1 MRDHSLETTLQRTHS
16 AANDWPPTTNATSTR
31 FTNIHQRA
39 QEKAV
44 SEIRLTHEPIK
55 PNIGSRV
62 LNTKSELLSG
72 KIAND
77 VRELLQQRGV
87 LVFPKVSFT
96 DQEQIDFTKTLG
108 TFQPEPR
115 GGDVFKV
122 TLDTKENP
130 YSAEYLKGSL
140 YWHLDGTMNDMPI
153 LASLLSSK
161 KLASWGGNTGFCNT
175 YAAYEQ
181 LSEEQKRELE
191 GLRVMHSVWA
201 SVFYY
206 EPEPSLAKLKGMQA
220 IGERELPLVWKH
232 RSGRKS
238 LILGCTAHRV
248 LNVDAVKSA
257 ELLVGLREW
266 ATSEQFSYSHVWSVG
281 DLVMWDNT
289 GTLHR
294 AEAYDLQSG
303 RLLHRTKLQGEEP
316 FA

>member
-1 MRDHSLETTLQRTHS
+1 MS
-16 AANDWPPTTNATSTR
+16 ASVSTQTRSTPT
-31 FTNIHQRA
+31 
-39 QEKAV
+39 
-44 SEIRLTHEPIK
+44 RLAHEPVK

-62 LNTKSELLSG
+62 RSSKEELLSG
-72 KIAND
+72 ELASEI
-77 VRELLQQRGV
+77 RELLEQRGV
-87 LVFPKVSFT
+87 LVFPEISFT
-96 DQEQIDFTKTLG
+96 DEEQVAFTKTLG
-108 TFQPEPR
+108 TFERERQ
-115 GGDVFKV
+115 GGEVFKV

-140 YWHLDGTMNDMPI
+140 YWHLDGTMNDKPI

-175 YAAYEQ
+175 YAAWEN
-181 LSEEQKRELE
+181 LPEEQKAELD

-206 EPEPSLAKLKGMQA
+206 EPEPSVAKLKAMQA
-220 IGERELPLVWKH
+220 IGENELPLVWKH

-248 LNVDAVKSA
+248 LGVSAAKSA
-257 ELLVGLREW
+257 EILVGLREW
-266 ATSEQFSYSHVWSVG
+266 ATSEQFSYSHQWKVG

-294 AEAYDLQSG
+294 AEAYDMASG
-303 RLLHRTKLQGEEP
+303 RMLHRTKLQGEE
-316 FA
+316 AITG

>member
-1 MRDHSLETTLQRTHS
+1 MSRPASAAASLE
-16 AANDWPPTTNATSTR
+16 
-31 FTNIHQRA
+31 
-39 QEKAV
+39 QEQ
-44 SEIRLTHEPIK
+44 IR

-62 LNTKSELLSG
+62 LNTKKELLSG
-72 KIAND
+72 EMAAEI
-77 VRELLQQRGV
+77 RELLEQRGV
-87 LVFPKVSFT
+87 LVFPEIHFS
-96 DQEQIDFTKTLG
+96 DDEQIAFTKTLG
-108 TFQPEPR
+108 TFQPER
-115 GGDVFKV
+115 ESGEIFKV

-140 YWHLDGTMNDMPI
+140 YWHLDGTMNDVPI

-161 KLASWGGNTGFCNT
+161 KLATWGGNTGFCST
-175 YAAYEQ
+175 YAAYES
-181 LSEEQKRELE
+181 LPEEQKAELE

-248 LNVDAVKSA
+248 LGVSPAKSA
-257 ELLVGLREW
+257 EILVGLREW
-266 ATSEQFSYSHVWSVG
+266 ATSAQFSYSHQWKVG

-294 AEAYDLQSG
+294 AEQYDLASG
-303 RLLHRTKLQGEEP
+303 RMLHRTKLAGEES

>member
-1 MRDHSLETTLQRTHS
+1 MSLLASSQVS
-16 AANDWPPTTNATSTR
+16 S
-31 FTNIHQRA
+31 TNIKLA
-39 QEKAV
+39 
-44 SEIRLTHEPIK
+44 HEPIK
-55 PNIGSRV
+55 PLIGSRV
-62 LNTKSELLSG
+62 LNRKEELLG
-72 KIAND
+72 GAIASD
-77 VRELLQQRGV
+77 IRELLQQRGV
-87 LVFPKVSFT
+87 LVFPSISFT
-96 DQEQIDFTKTLG
+96 DDEQIAFTKTLG

-140 YWHLDGTMNDMPI
+140 YWHLDGTLNDMPI
-153 LASLLSSK
+153 LASLLASK
-161 KLASWGGNTGFCNT
+161 KIASWGGNTGFCNT
-175 YAAYEQ
+175 YAAWEA
-181 LSEEQKRELE
+181 LSDEQKAEIDD
-191 GLRVMHSVWA
+191 LRVMHSVWA

-206 EPEPSLAKLKGMQA
+206 EPEPSLTKLKAMQA

-248 LNVDAVKSA
+248 LNVSASKSA

-266 ATSEQFSYSHVWSVG
+266 ATSEQFSYSHAWNVG

>member
-1 MRDHSLETTLQRTHS
+1 MSRPAS
-16 AANDWPPTTNATSTR
+16 APT
-31 FTNIHQRA
+31 
-39 QEKAV
+39 
-44 SEIRLTHEPIK
+44 RLAHEPIK

-62 LNTKSELLSG
+62 LNTKQELLG
-72 KIAND
+72 GEIASQI
-77 VRELLQQRGV
+77 RELLEQRGV
-87 LVFPKVSFT
+87 LVFPEIQFS
-96 DQEQIDFTKTLG
+96 DEEQIAFTETLG
-108 TFQPEPR
+108 TFQAER
-115 GGDVFKV
+115 QGSGVFKV
-122 TLDTKENP
+122 TLDAEENP
-130 YSAEYLKGSL
+130 HSAEYLKGSL
-140 YWHLDGTMNDMPI
+140 YWHLDGTMNDVPI
-153 LASLLSSK
+153 LASLLASK
-161 KLASWGGNTGFCNT
+161 KLASWGGNTGFCST
-175 YAAYEQ
+175 YAAYES
-181 LSEEQKRELE
+181 LPEEQKAEID

-248 LNVDAVKSA
+248 LGVSPAKSA

-266 ATSEQFSYSHVWSVG
+266 ATSEQFSYSHPWKVG

-294 AEAYDLQSG
+294 AEQYDLASG
-303 RLLHRTKLQGEEP
+303 RMLHRTKLAGEEP

>member
-1 MRDHSLETTLQRTHS
+1 MPSAGTRPTSL
-16 AANDWPPTTNATSTR
+16 
-31 FTNIHQRA
+31 
-39 QEKAV
+39 AV
-44 SEIRLTHEPIK
+44 EPIK
-55 PNIGSRV
+55 PRSAVACSTPRRSCSAAMA
-62 LNTKSELLSG
+62 SE
-72 KIAND
+72 I
-77 VRELLQQRGV
+77 RELLEQRGV
-87 LVFPKVSFT
+87 LVFPEIHFT
-96 DQEQIDFTKTLG
+96 DEEQVAFTKTLG
-108 TFQPEPR
+108 TFEPER
-115 GGDVFKV
+115 QGGTVFKV

-130 YSAEYLKGSL
+130 HSAEYLKGSL
-140 YWHLDGTMNDMPI
+140 YWHLDGTMNDVPI

-175 YAAYEQ
+175 YAAYES
-181 LSEEQKRELE
+181 LPERAE
-191 GLRVMHSVWA
+191 GRDRRAARHASVWA

-248 LNVDAVKSA
+248 LDVSPTKSA

-266 ATSEQFSYSHVWSVG
+266 ATSEQFSYSHEWKVG

-289 GTLHR
+289 GTMHR
-294 AEAYDLQSG
+294 AEQYDLASG
-303 RLLHRTKLQGEEP
+303 RMLHRTKLAGEEP